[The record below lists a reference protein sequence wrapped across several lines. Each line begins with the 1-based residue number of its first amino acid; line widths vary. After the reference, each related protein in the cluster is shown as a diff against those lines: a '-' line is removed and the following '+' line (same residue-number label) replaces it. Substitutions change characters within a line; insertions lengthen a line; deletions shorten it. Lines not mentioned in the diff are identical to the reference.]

1 MKDVF
6 KGANRLK
13 QHKCPTK
20 EAINKMSYIEAMEYY
35 SPLKGNSD
43 TCHNINEPY
52 IKGK

>member
-43 TCHNINEPY
+43 TCHNIHEPY